1 MWESIP
7 KHWLNLWV
15 PQWGLPGRPTD
26 MGNTHNCH
34 MGTLHSR
41 PPAIRS
47 IPLLMI
53 PRLNWFTVWRAK
65 KMAYPY
71 PNPWRIKS
79 RVSYAVL
86 SCFLAFFQTRL
97 LFYAQDLFLHWG
109 FWCQSTWWPSRGS
122 FHVDSGCP
130 GTAAGM
136 SPSVWGAS
144 CFFGGRRTAYY
155 HTAPPHI
162 FLEFP
167 AFLVTELS
175 ILFDQQY
182 FLRIAPFQ
190 KLLRVRLRLHSYHEG
205 QECLIYM
212 TDTIDLMG
220 TIDLTNTKTLQQC
233 CET

>member
-41 PPAIRS
+41 PSAIRS

-86 SCFLAFFQTRL
+86 SCFIAFFQTRL

-109 FWCQSTWWPSRGS
+109 FRCQSTWWPSRGS

-144 CFFGGRRTAYY
+144 CFLGADEPRIITRYRPIFSW
-155 HTAPPHI
+155 I
-162 FLEFP
+162 FL
-167 AFLVTELS
+167 
-175 ILFDQQY
+175 LF
-182 FLRIAPFQ
+182 
-190 KLLRVRLRLHSYHEG
+190 
-205 QECLIYM
+205 
-212 TDTIDLMG
+212 
-220 TIDLTNTKTLQQC
+220 
-233 CET
+233 